1 MDKEELKEQVKKIL
15 ENLGATEIQLSD
27 VEPNKVIVTFNWEN
41 VISFKAS
48 LPGWTYTGIQ
58 LDPTNGR
65 KYKIEFS
72 RESTNP
78 TP

>member
-1 MDKEELKEQVKKIL
+1 MDKEKLKKQVKQIL
-15 ENLGATEIQLSD
+15 EELGATEIQFPD
-27 VEPNKVIVTFNWEN
+27 TGPDKVIVNFNWKN

-48 LPGWTYTGIQ
+48 LSGWTYTGIQ

-78 TP
+78 TS